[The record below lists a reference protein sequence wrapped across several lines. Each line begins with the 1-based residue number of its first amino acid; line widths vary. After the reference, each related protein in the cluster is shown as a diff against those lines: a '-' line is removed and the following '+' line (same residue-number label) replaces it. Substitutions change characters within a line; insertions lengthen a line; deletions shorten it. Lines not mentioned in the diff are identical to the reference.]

1 MNTLIPT
8 SEAFVEEVAK
18 ALGRD
23 RLFRDAADMLK
34 TNVGITLQETEALDA
49 RFDGMFEQL
58 WAGDDEEAEWNR
70 ESYKADALAV
80 INKINLLLLT
90 MVN

>member
-1 MNTLIPT
+1 MNTLVPT
-8 SEAFVEEVAK
+8 SDAFVDEVAK

-23 RLFRDAADMLK
+23 RLFRDASDLLK
-34 TNVGITLQETEALDA
+34 MKLGVTLKETEALDA
-49 RFDGMFEQL
+49 RFDNVFEQL
-58 WAGDDEEAEWNR
+58 WAGEDEEATWNR
-70 ESYKADALAV
+70 DNYRADALAA

>member
-1 MNTLIPT
+1 MNTLGPT
-8 SEAFVEEVAK
+8 SDSFVEEVAK

-23 RLFRDAADMLK
+23 RLFRDASALLHSKLGISLK
-34 TNVGITLQETEALDA
+34 ESERLDA
-49 RFDGMFEQL
+49 RFDSMFDTL
-58 WAGDDEEAEWNR
+58 WESDDEEAEWNKENYR
-70 ESYKADALAV
+70 ADALIA

>member
-49 RFDGMFEQL
+49 RFDGVFEQL

-70 ESYKADALAV
+70 ESYKADTLAV